1 MVKAPTEEEGG
12 VDDPGD
18 KAPLPELGGMEEGFL
33 EEELAILVSDRLSK

>member
-1 MVKAPTEEEGG
+1 MVKALTEEEGG